1 MNILKQSRNS
11 LNFSNL
17 LSPPNLGSRLSH
29 PCFFA
34 ITLMLAAGLASCG
47 HDAIV
52 PDDDPDVTR
61 QAAADSTAAD
71 GKLHIG
77 NIAIDTAWA
86 GQTHIDF

>member
-1 MNILKQSRNS
+1 MNILKQSPNS
-11 LNFSNL
+11 LIFSNL
-17 LSPPNLGSRLSH
+17 LPPPNLGSRLNYLYI
-29 PCFFA
+29 FA
-34 ITLMLAAGLASCG
+34 VLLMLAAGLASCE

>member
-1 MNILKQSRNS
+1 
-11 LNFSNL
+11 
-17 LSPPNLGSRLSH
+17 
-29 PCFFA
+29 
-34 ITLMLAAGLASCG
+34 MLAAGLASCG

>member
-1 MNILKQSRNS
+1 
-11 LNFSNL
+11 
-17 LSPPNLGSRLSH
+17 
-29 PCFFA
+29 
-34 ITLMLAAGLASCG
+34 MLAAGLASCE